1 MKRTLTILTLL
12 CLLPVCALAQ
22 SVFKGKV
29 TDTRG
34 EPVPGVSVLGT
45 VSGRTVGAITGQ
57 DGSWT
62 LQTDPDRPLTFSC
75 LGYETRQAAPSASS
89 LIVLA
94 EDTQMLQE
102 TVIVG
107 FATQKK
113 INLTGSVS
121 TVESKQLENVPVGNA
136 VLALQ
141 GQVPGLNIK
150 QHSGQLYG
158 RNPSMNLRGQG
169 TIGEGSSGS
178 MLVLIDGME
187 GDIYSINPQDIET
200 ISVLKDAAASSIY
213 GSRAPFGVMLITTKR
228 GKEGKVSVNYN
239 NSFRF
244 NSPLYLPSSAD
255 SYSWALYFN
264 EAAHNDGN
272 GDDISAARLQRIKDY
287 QDGVISYNTIPV
299 GKQWGTA
306 YTEGNDNI
314 DYYDVFWKDVTT
326 AQEHNLSL
334 SGGNAA
340 MNYFVSANYLKE
352 DGLLNWKNLDGLQR
366 INVFGKVEAHPFRI
380 LDVSYSSRFIK
391 EDYHEPTALTDDI
404 LGYFG
409 QYLWPV
415 APLYDPNGILFNDLA
430 LRFTQGGQRTIANTT
445 STHQFNFTLKPL
457 TGWRVVGD
465 LNYRYRSYFNQIVD
479 REVWQTCIDGVSK
492 GSSWDYGTGVAND
505 DGRNQYLNINLYTDY
520 EKQLGGHYFK
530 VLAGFQSEQYRV
542 NSTYARKA
550 GLIVPSMPSLDTTSG
565 VLFGE
570 KVSPT
575 ASGGTAEWRT
585 AGFFGRINYN
595 YKERYLLEA
604 NLRYDGSSRFAKAS
618 RWGLFPSVSIG
629 YNIAKEPYFEPLRPW
644 ISTLKL
650 RASYGSLGNQNT
662 SSYYPTYEIMG
673 YANAAGGWLIGG
685 EKQNISWPA
694 AKISSALTWEKIKS
708 WNIGLDV
715 SAFNDRLYGS
725 VEFFIRRTEDMIG
738 PADELPVI
746 FGTAVPKTNN
756 TDLVSRGFELEI
768 GWKDRAWGQLDYGAR
783 FVLSDAVTKILRY
796 SNPSKTLGTYYEGMT
811 LGDFYGYE
819 TIGIARTDDEMLEH
833 LITLPEGGQSALG
846 NNWQAGDIMYRDLNG
861 DGKID
866 SGSWT
871 TDDHGDLR
879 IIGNTTPRFN
889 FGLDLT
895 AAWKGLDLRIF
906 FQGVGM
912 RQYFEDSK
920 YFFGSRGWSKWGT
933 MVLKQHLDYF
943 RDDPDNPL
951 GLNLDSYYPRPYLD
965 STKNVQWQSM
975 YVQDASYIRL
985 KNLTLG
991 YTLPA
996 AFTQKF
1002 KVQALRVYFSGENLF
1017 TLTRMTDLFDPETI
1031 GENDGGAEGNGGS
1044 NVYPLTR
1051 TCSFGVSITF

>member
-1 MKRTLTILTLL
+1 MKRILTLL
-12 CLLPVCALAQ
+12 ILLCLIPAGALAQ
-22 SVFKGKV
+22 QHFSGKV
-29 TDTRG
+29 TDADG
-34 EPVPGVSVLGT
+34 APLPGVSVVGT
-45 VSGRTVGAITGQ
+45 AAGRTVGAITDQ
-57 DGSWT
+57 DGSWS
-62 LQTDPDRPLTFSC
+62 LNADPTGPLTFTC
-75 LGYETRQAAPSASS
+75 IGYKTLRQAPGASA
-89 LIVLA
+89 LVVLE
-94 EDTQMLQE
+94 EDMETLQE
-102 TVIVG
+102 TVVVG

-121 TVESKQLENVPVGNA
+121 TVEAKQLENVPVGNA

-187 GDIYSINPQDIET
+187 GDLYSINPQDIEN
-200 ISVLKDAAASSIY
+200 ISILKDAAASSIY
-213 GSRAPFGVMLITTKR
+213 GSRAPFGVMLITTKKGR
-228 GKEGKVSVNYN
+228 EGKVSINYN

-244 NSPLYLPSSAD
+244 SSPLNLPSSAD

-264 EAAHNDGN
+264 EAARNDGN
-272 GDDISAARLQRIKDY
+272 GNDISDARLQRIKDY
-287 QDGVISYNTIPV
+287 QDGVIFYNTIPV

-334 SGGNAA
+334 SGGNRM

-352 DGLLNWKNLDGLQR
+352 NGLLNWKGLDGLQR
-366 INVFGKVEAHPFRI
+366 INAFGKVEAHPFPI
-380 LDVSYSSRFIK
+380 LDIGYSSRFIK
-391 EDYHEPTALTDDI
+391 EDYHEPTALSDEI
-404 LGYFG
+404 LQYFG

-445 STHQFNFTLKPL
+445 STHQFNVTLKPL
-457 TGWRVVGD
+457 KGWRLVGD
-465 LNYRYRSYFNQIVD
+465 INYRYRSYFNTVVD
-479 REVWQTCIDGVSK
+479 REVWQTCVDGVSK

-505 DGRNQYLNINLYTDY
+505 DGRNQYLNLNAYTDY

-530 VLAGFQSEQYRV
+530 VLAGFQSESYRV
-542 NSTYARKA
+542 NNTYARKA
-550 GLIVPSMPSLDTTSG
+550 GLIVPSMPALNTTSG
-565 VLFGE
+565 ILDGE
-570 KVSPT
+570 KVTPT
-575 ASGGTAEWRT
+575 VSGGMAEWRT
-585 AGFFGRINYN
+585 AGFFGRFNYN
-595 YKERYLLEA
+595 FKERYLLEV
-604 NLRYDGSSRFAKAS
+604 NLRYDGSSRFAREN
-618 RWGLFPSVSIG
+618 RWGLFPSVSLG
-629 YNIAKEPYFEPLRPW
+629 YNIAKEPFFAPLAPY
-644 ISTLKL
+644 IGTLKL

-662 SSYYPTYEIMG
+662 TSYYPTYELMG
-673 YANAAGGWLIGG
+673 FANSAGGWLIGG
-685 EKQNISWPA
+685 EKQNIAWPA
-694 AKISSALTWEKIKS
+694 AKISSNLTWEKIKS
-708 WNIGLDV
+708 WNIGLDWA
-715 SAFNDRLYGS
+715 AFNDRLYGS
-725 VEFFIRRTEDMIG
+725 VEFFIRQTSDMIG
-738 PADELPVI
+738 PADELPAI

-783 FVLSDAVTKILRY
+783 FVLSDAVTKILHY
-796 SNPSKTLGTYYEGMT
+796 SNPSRTLGSYYEGMT

-819 TIGIARTDDEMLEH
+819 TIGIAKTDDEMLEH

-846 NNWQAGDIMYRDLNG
+846 DNWHAGDIMYRDLNG

-879 IIGNTTPRFN
+879 IIGNSTPRFN

-895 AAWKGLDLRIF
+895 AAWKGIDLRLF
-906 FQGVGM
+906 FQGVGL

-943 RDDPDNPL
+943 RDDPENPL

-965 STKNVQWQSM
+965 STKNVQWQTL
-975 YVQDASYIRL
+975 YVQNAAYVRL

-996 AFTQKF
+996 SLTQKF

-1031 GENDGGAEGNGGS
+1031 GENEQG